1 MNNEIILRLGIW
13 DFNDISHKE
22 ISNSLSVEPTK
33 EYFKGQKRSKNVS
46 AISKKNGWL
55 FNWIEEYKQPE
66 KEIYKLTIVGNQTVI
81 QGLICIEIKADHV
94 YIHLLENAPF
104 NKGKNKMY
112 VGVIDKKNGKQETNF
127 GSRFHWWTGFIDSF
141 RRKSIE

>member
-55 FNWIEEYKQPE
+55 FQPTLNLQLSFEEQLDKLLSIIVSKKDVLEVYCRKYYC
-66 KEIYKLTIVGNQTVI
+66 EIS
-81 QGLICIEIKADHV
+81 CAV
-94 YIHLLENAPF
+94 YIYYDNEESIPSVHF
-104 NKGKNKMY
+104 NKDQLQVLKELKIEFDLDIYCLPN
-112 VGVIDKKNGKQETNF
+112 TN
-127 GSRFHWWTGFIDSF
+127 
-141 RRKSIE
+141 